1 MKISNYNPNIVVV
14 DLENRSI
21 INIEP
26 TAEMRD
32 HIGGA
37 AINALLME
45 KYSRQDPLVLGTGPL
60 TGGFAPASC
69 LMVASFCPQDPYT
82 QSKKICHVPVT
93 IKSGPLLKLS
103 GMDYVVF
110 LGQAD
115 KSLVIHI
122 EKGQIRM
129 DLAENL
135 AGLDIPEAVKQLKL
149 TGMQEAALITGPD
162 AKASQ
167 GHHTA
172 STGVFG
178 GFDRCGLA
186 GNMASKNI
194 RALVLGGGKKMAF
207 DSEDLTADSVLTA
220 KIKKQLPRNRFLTI
234 LGKLPDAGGAKALA
248 KKHFRHSHACYHCP
262 VGCINFLRYPADT
275 NNTGKGQE
283 TVQSIAV
290 NGVFVMDH
298 DGFAALCH
306 KRPKD
311 GHVLMG
317 KAMALGLDPWILSEE
332 IDSNSPLDP
341 AMTQLESMV
350 KTKMPDR
357 AKKCQHLNDGIS
369 ATAYHLFGG
378 ALPQILPP
386 QSKEIFG
393 SWEERV
399 AFAMIVG
406 VCPIPL
412 LGIQAL
418 SPSAFLPF
426 ITRDHTSHE
435 ALMMRLEKGIQLLL
449 NRRPARFVKIK

>member
-1 MKISNYNPNIVVV
+1 MKISKSNHNIAVV

-26 TAEMRD
+26 TTEMVE
-32 HIGGA
+32 HVGGA
-37 AINALLME
+37 AVNALLLE
-45 KYSRQDPLVLGTGPL
+45 KYSQQDTLVLGTGPL

-69 LMVASFCPQDPYT
+69 LMVASFCTQDPYT
-82 QSKKICHVPVT
+82 KNRKICHVPVT

-110 LGQAD
+110 LGKAA
-115 KSLVIHI
+115 KSLVIFI
-122 EKGQIRM
+122 ENGRIRM
-129 DLAENL
+129 DLAQGL

-149 TGMQEAALITGPD
+149 KGMQEAALITGPD

-194 RALVLGGGKKMAF
+194 RAVVLGGGKKMAF
-207 DSEDLTADSVLTA
+207 AAEDLTADRVLTA
-220 KIKKQLPRNRFLTI
+220 KIQKQLPRNRFLTI
-234 LGKLPDAGGAKALA
+234 LGKLPDADGAKALA
-248 KKHFRHSHACYHCP
+248 KKYFRHSHACFHCP

-275 NNTGKGQE
+275 KNTGKGQE
-283 TVQSIAV
+283 AGQGMAA

-298 DGFAALCH
+298 DGFAALCR
-306 KRPKD
+306 KRPND
-311 GHVLMG
+311 AHILMG
-317 KAMALGLDPWILSEE
+317 KAMALGLDPFALSEE
-332 IDSNSPLDP
+332 IDSKTPLDP
-341 AMTQLESMV
+341 AMTQLESIVEKKMTGRV
-350 KTKMPDR
+350 KKIR
-357 AKKCQHLNDGIS
+357 YLNDGIS
-369 ATAYHLFGG
+369 SAAYHLFGG
-378 ALPQILPP
+378 ALPQILPSK
-386 QSKEIFG
+386 SKEIFG

-412 LGIQAL
+412 LGMQAL
-418 SPSAFLPF
+418 SPSALLPF
-426 ITRDHTSHE
+426 ITRDHTSSHE
-435 ALMMRLEKGIQLLL
+435 VFMRRLEKGIQLLL
-449 NRRPARFVKIK
+449 NR